1 MKTPLL
7 ISYLSLLAAASLHA
21 ADLTTTTAVQQA
33 LSTPRDGVPRHQV
46 VNNFSSGNGFA
57 TVNTDGHGNA
67 TVFTPR
73 EVIYIQPSPWGGVNM
88 FSTAPLRPVCP
99 VECP

>member
-7 ISYLSLLAAASLHA
+7 LAFLSFLTAASLHA
-21 ADLTTTTAVQQA
+21 GDLTTTVAVQQA
-33 LSTPRDGVPRHQV
+33 LAAPRDGVSRQQV

-67 TVFTPR
+67 
-73 EVIYIQPSPWGGVNM
+73 VIFAPKETIYVQPAPMGGVNM
-88 FSTAPLRPVCP
+88 FTTGRAQP
-99 VECP
+99 